1 MLCGY
6 VPEYLS
12 CGDRLLAVEET
23 LSLCGLAGFFKDYV
37 PVFLARRNVY
47 RTRILQEGGSNFART
62 TPVRRNSMGVEVVRD
77 YYDDISLFDNEADP
91 QVVSYYQVNLN
102 EESISIAI
110 KDNWLASLE

>member
-1 MLCGY
+1 
-6 VPEYLS
+6 
-12 CGDRLLAVEET
+12 
-23 LSLCGLAGFFKDYV
+23 
-37 PVFLARRNVY
+37 
-47 RTRILQEGGSNFART
+47 
-62 TPVRRNSMGVEVVRD
+62 MGVEVVRD